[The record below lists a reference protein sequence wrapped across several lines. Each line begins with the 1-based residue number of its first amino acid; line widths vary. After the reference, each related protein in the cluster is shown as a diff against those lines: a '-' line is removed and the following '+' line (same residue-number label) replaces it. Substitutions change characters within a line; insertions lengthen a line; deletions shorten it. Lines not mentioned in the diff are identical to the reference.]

1 MSSHRFLLF
10 LLIAITGLMVVAGIL
25 PSSVHAADCATAQNG
40 DWNDPNTWTGCSGG
54 TPGAGDNVSI
64 SHTVTLTQNESAAN
78 VTINASGT
86 LNLAGYT
93 LDVKGNWDNSHGGT
107 FNHENGTVQ
116 FSASSGS
123 QSLSGDTTFCDV
135 IMDLSSYVTFDWG
148 SNTTTVIAG
157 NLTKPSG
164 GTLNAGTN
172 TTVRFTGACKPNNTA
187 AIDGGGAKRF
197 VHLEIASGAT
207 VQHSGGGLYVF
218 GDFTN
223 DGVFSQSSSS
233 GITFDDDASLTSHT
247 LSGSGSTT
255 LESLYVGGGGNT
267 LTAQADVT
275 IQGDNFNVASDS
287 TFDGGSHTV
296 TFDGDTSLGG
306 AGAYN
311 FHNVVI
317 NSGKTLNGKTA
328 GDGVINVSGDWTNNG
343 TFTHNNSQVT
353 FDGTSVQTIGGSA
366 TTTFYDLVV
375 NAGAIVDAPAANQPL
390 ADNDVAN
397 NGEMRQT
404 RSVGGATSF
413 LHLTSSSAADRYFG
427 MDLDGSV
434 GSTEAAIR
442 GNQDSCPNVPAGSY
456 PVKRCYAITPGS
468 AGAVTAK
475 FYYEY
480 GELRSGQDP
489 ATLFVWKD
497 NGDGT
502 WTKIT
507 PDSRSACNT
516 DDIGCSVTVNSLSL
530 GTGVNR
536 FVLAHTNPQ
545 AVSMARFEGQWL
557 PTGGALLSWETVSE
571 FDLLGFN
578 LYRRTSAAQPWKKL
592 NDALIL
598 SPSPGSSQGR
608 TYAWRDIDPS
618 EGARIAYRLEWVDM
632 NGVASPVGE
641 AQVVNLSDE
650 LPYRG
655 WLPMLR

>member
-10 LLIAITGLMVVAGIL
+10 LLIAITGLIVVAGIL
-25 PSSVHAADCATAQNG
+25 PSSVHAADCATVQNG
-40 DWNDPNTWTGCSGG
+40 IWNAPIIWTGCGGG
-54 TPGAGDNVSI
+54 TPGATDNVSI
-64 SHTVTLTQNESAAN
+64 NHTVTLTQNESAAN

-135 IMDLSSYVTFDWG
+135 IIDLSSNVTFDWG
-148 SNTTTVIAG
+148 NNTTTVIAG
-157 NLTKPSG
+157 NLSKSTS

-172 TTVRFTGACKPNNTA
+172 TTVRFTGACKSNNTA
-187 AIDGGGAKRF
+187 TIDGSGAKRF
-197 VHLEIASGAT
+197 VHLEIASGAA
-207 VQHSGGGLYVF
+207 VQHTDGSIYVF
-218 GDFTN
+218 GDFSN
-223 DGVFSQSSSS
+223 DGSFTQSS
-233 GITFDDDASLTSHT
+233 GRTMIFDDDASHT
-247 LSGSGSTT
+247 THALSGNGDTILDN
-255 LESLYVGGGGNT
+255 LEVRASNT
-267 LTAQADVT
+267 LTAQTDMT
-275 IQGDNFNVASDS
+275 IQGSNFNVASGG
-287 TFDGGSHTV
+287 TFDGGSQTV

-306 AGAYN
+306 AGTYN
-311 FHNVVI
+311 FHSI
-317 NSGKTLNGKTA
+317 LIDSGKTLNGKTY
-328 GDGVINVSGDWTNNG
+328 GDHNINLSGDWTNNG
-343 TFTHNNSQVT
+343 TFTHNNGRVT
-353 FDGTSVQTIGGSA
+353 FNGTNVQTIGGAA

-375 NAGAIVDAPAANQPL
+375 NTGAIVTVPASHQPQ

-413 LHLTSSSAADRYFG
+413 LHITSSSAADRYWG
-427 MDLDGSV
+427 MDLNGSV
-434 GSTEAAIR
+434 GNTEVAIR
-442 GNQDSCPNVPAGSY
+442 GNQNTCPNVPAGSY

-489 ATLFVWKD
+489 TTLFVWKD
-497 NGDGT
+497 NGNGT

-507 PDSRSACNT
+507 PDSRSACNAGN
-516 DDIGCSVTVNSLSL
+516 IGCWVTVNSLPL
-530 GTGVNR
+530 GSGVNR

-557 PTGGALLSWETVSE
+557 PTGGALLTWETVSE

-578 LYRRTSAAQPWKKL
+578 LYRRASAAQPWQKL
-592 NDALIL
+592 NDTLIL
-598 SPSPGSSQGR
+598 SPSPGSSLGR
-608 TYAWRDIDPS
+608 TYAWRDMALPQ
-618 EGARIAYRLEWVDM
+618 EARITYRLEWVDI
-632 NGVASPVGE
+632 NGLPSPAGETQVA
-641 AQVVNLSDE
+641 NLSRV
-650 LPYRG
+650 LPFRS
-655 WLPMLR
+655 WLPILH